1 MEDYYIVEPWDSTS
15 TMRYPG
21 KSMPTEEEGLQMAA
35 RGTLNMFNPYYTA
48 KGFVDLGE
56 GVGNDIA
63 STFGV
68 ERAPEDP
75 SFVGGLKDLGS
86 SFAEDPLSAAA
97 DIVMAPGSIPGMFT
111 GRLIP
116 PAVKQIP
123 KTKIGDSVVV
133 GANKLIGREPYY
145 HGMRGQWDGYQPS
158 LHGLREQRP
167 VMNMEVET
175 PGGAPG
181 LPSYFRSYGNEFN
194 TRGLFTTRDLP
205 LARHYAGSAE
215 KWVSNAKGGSDL
227 VPTKTGSVIR
237 TFENPKNFQK
247 FDSPRAMTPH
257 AQQLAMQDLTRQQYK
272 QTMGNKKGVRY
283 DDFEGAGTYPTG
295 KQYSGPTRK
304 NTQITHPYAETTIMT
319 KGLKNKNWFEVDPVT
334 GIPK

>member
-1 MEDYYIVEPWDSTS
+1 MAA
-15 TMRYPG
+15 R
-21 KSMPTEEEGLQMAA
+21 KGLQMLNPVETVKGFSHMASGLANDAA
-35 RGTLNMFNPYYTA
+35 RVAGARPP
-48 KGFVDLGE
+48 
-56 GVGNDIA
+56 
-63 STFGV
+63 
-68 ERAPEDP
+68 ERNP
-75 SFVGGLKDLGS
+75 SFVEDMS
-86 SFAEDPLSAAA
+86 QFANSVANDPLGTAA
-97 DIVMAPGSIPGMFT
+97 DMVMAPGSIPGMFT

-123 KTKIGDSVVV
+123 KTKIGDAAVV
-133 GANKLIGREPYY
+133 GANKLLGREPYY

-194 TRGLFTTRDLP
+194 TRGLFTSRDLP

-215 KWVSNAKGGSDL
+215 QWVPNAKGGHDL

-247 FDSPRAMTPH
+247 FESPRAMTPH

-304 NTQITHPYAETTIMT
+304 NTHITHPYAETTIMT
-319 KGLKNKNWFEVDPVT
+319 KGLKNKNWVEVDPVT